1 MNQPFK
7 LSKVDAAPQLF
18 LAMMNSTGFLE
29 SIAKVAIGCFVD
41 KLFAAK

>member
-1 MNQPFK
+1 MNQSFN
-7 LSKVDAAPQLF
+7 LSKVEATPQLF

-29 SIAKVAIGCFVD
+29 SIAKVAIGYFGH